1 MSSDDGRTELR
12 ALAALIMGAVLIGF
26 APIFVRLADVGLT
39 ASAFWRMALALP
51 LLGLLMLRETGGIKI
66 KPGLGWL
73 LLAGAFF
80 TGDLAFWHH
89 SIHLSSVANATLMTN
104 LAPVFVAIASFV
116 LFGERFRAVFIAGIA
131 LSLVGAVVLMSG
143 SLKLGEH
150 NLLGDLLAC
159 VSAVFYA
166 GYILGVSRARQRY
179 GAMEVM
185 FWATLSS
192 AVLLCVL
199 GNIQGDQFWPQSMRG
214 WWVLIGL
221 ALLSHVA
228 GQGLIAWALAHLSAA
243 FSAVGLLVQPVAA
256 ALFAWWLLAEPFGT
270 LQALGGAI
278 VLAGIVTCRLAMP
291 APANS
296 DVA

>member
-1 MSSDDGRTELR
+1 MSAGAGHSELR
-12 ALAALIMGAVLIGF
+12 ALAALITGAILIGL
-26 APIFVRLADVGLT
+26 APIFVRMSDVGLT
-39 ASAFWRMALALP
+39 AVGFWRMALALP
-51 LLGLLMLRETGGIKI
+51 VLALLMARETGGIKI
-66 KPGLGWL
+66 KPGIAWL

-80 TGDLAFWHH
+80 CGDLVFWHQA
-89 SIHLSSVANATLMTN
+89 IHLSSVANATLMTN
-104 LAPVFVAIASFV
+104 LAPVFVTLASFL

-131 LSLVGAVVLMSG
+131 LALAGAIVLMSG
-143 SLKLGEH
+143 SLQFGSQHLI
-150 NLLGDLLAC
+150 GDLFAV
-159 VSAVFYA
+159 VSAAFYA

-192 AVLLCVL
+192 AVLLYIV
-199 GNIQGDQFWPQSMRG
+199 GNVQGDPFWPQSMHG

-243 FSAVGLLVQPVAA
+243 FSAVGLLVQPIAA
-256 ALFAWWLLAEPFGT
+256 AIFAWALLAEPFGT
-270 LQALGGAI
+270 LQAIGGAI

-291 APANS
+291 QKTTLQ
-296 DVA
+296 D

>member
-1 MSSDDGRTELR
+1 MSADIGRTELR
-12 ALAALIMGAVLIGF
+12 ALAALIAGAVLIGF
-26 APIFVRLADVGLT
+26 APIFVRLTDVGLT
-39 ASAFWRMALALP
+39 AVGFWRMALALP
-51 LLGLLMLRETGGIKI
+51 LLGVLMYKETDGIKI

-73 LLAGAFF
+73 LLAGVFF
-80 TGDLAFWHH
+80 CGDLVFWHQ
-89 SIHLSSVANATLMTN
+89 SIHMSSVANATLMTN
-104 LAPVFVAIASFV
+104 LAPVFVTFASFF

-131 LSLVGAVVLMSG
+131 LAIAGAIVLMSG
-143 SLKLGEH
+143 SLKFGMQHLQ
-150 NLLGDLLAC
+150 GDLFAV

-192 AVLLCVL
+192 AVLLCVV
-199 GNIQGDQFWPQSMRG
+199 GNLQGDNFWPQSMHG

-256 ALFAWWLLAEPFGT
+256 AVFAWGLLAEPFGT
-270 LQALGGAI
+270 TQALGGAI

-291 APANS
+291 QKQ
-296 DVA
+296 VLQE

>member
-1 MSSDDGRTELR
+1 MSVDVGRSDLR
-12 ALAALIMGAVLIGF
+12 ALAALITGAVLIGL
-26 APIFVRLADVGLT
+26 APIFVRLSDVGLT
-39 ASAFWRMALALP
+39 ATGFWRMALALP
-51 LLGLLMLRETGGIKI
+51 LLGVLMLRETGGIKI
-66 KPGLGWL
+66 KPGIGWL
-73 LLAGAFF
+73 LLAGVFF
-80 TGDLAFWHH
+80 TGDLVFWHQ

-104 LAPVFVAIASFV
+104 LAPVFVALASF
-116 LFGERFRAVFIAGIA
+116 LIFGERFRPAFIAGIA
-131 LSLVGAVVLMSG
+131 LALVGAVVLMSG
-143 SLKLGEH
+143 SMKLGAH

-159 VSAVFYA
+159 ISAVFYA

-185 FWATLSS
+185 FWSTLSS
-192 AVLLCVL
+192 AVLLCIV
-199 GNIQGDQFWPQSMRG
+199 GNVQGDSFWPQSAHG

-256 ALFAWWLLAEPFGT
+256 AAFAWLILAEPFGT

-278 VLAGIVTCRLAMP
+278 VLAGIVTCRVAMP
-291 APANS
+291 RATET
-296 DVA
+296 

>member
-1 MSSDDGRTELR
+1 MSVDAGRSDLR
-12 ALAALIMGAVLIGF
+12 ALAALITGAVLIGL
-26 APIFVRLADVGLT
+26 APIFVRLTDVGLT
-39 ASAFWRMALALP
+39 ATGFWRMALALP
-51 LLGLLMLRETGGIKI
+51 LLAVLMLRETGGIKI
-66 KPGLGWL
+66 KPGIGWL
-73 LLAGAFF
+73 LLAGVFF
-80 TGDLAFWHH
+80 TGDLVFWHQG
-89 SIHLSSVANATLMTN
+89 IHMSSVANATLMTN
-104 LAPVFVAIASFV
+104 LAPVFVALASFF

-131 LSLVGAVVLMSG
+131 LSIVGAIVLMSG
-143 SLKLGEH
+143 SLQFGTEH
-150 NLLGDLLAC
+150 LHGDLFAV

-185 FWATLSS
+185 FWSTLSS
-192 AVLLCVL
+192 AVLLCIV
-199 GNIQGDQFWPQSMRG
+199 GNIQGDSFWPQSARG

-256 ALFAWWLLAEPFGT
+256 AAFAWLILAEPFGT

-278 VLAGIVTCRLAMP
+278 VLAGIMTCRVAMP
-291 APANS
+291 RPTES
-296 DVA
+296 

>member
-1 MSSDDGRTELR
+1 MSADVGRSDLR
-12 ALAALIMGAVLIGF
+12 ALAALLVGAVLIGF
-26 APIFVRLADVGLT
+26 APIFVRLSDVGLT
-39 ASAFWRMALALP
+39 AIGFWRMALALP
-51 LLGLLMLRETGGIKI
+51 LLGILMLKETGGIKI

-73 LLAGAFF
+73 LLAGVFF
-80 TGDLAFWHH
+80 CGDLVFWHQA
-89 SIHLSSVANATLMTN
+89 IHMSSVANATLMTN
-104 LAPVFVAIASFV
+104 LAPVFVTFTSFF

-131 LSLVGAVVLMSG
+131 LAIAGAVVLMSG
-143 SLKLGEH
+143 SLQFGEQH
-150 NLLGDLLAC
+150 LLGDLLAI
-159 VSAVFYA
+159 VSAAFYA

-192 AVLLCVL
+192 AVLLCIV
-199 GNIQGDQFWPQSMRG
+199 GNVQGNNFWPHSMHG

-256 ALFAWWLLAEPFGT
+256 AAFAWLLLAESFGT
-270 LQALGGAI
+270 RQAIGGAI

-291 APANS
+291 QKAALTE
-296 DVA
+296 